1 MEQSYNGNERRKL
14 KRVKVN
20 FTLVYRTGVLL
31 SMRMAIESNNASD
44 ALMLDLSQ
52 EGMAFLTNS
61 NISVGTVVMLR
72 FTLIDFSVNNDE
84 RVNNMDMM
92 AKVVSNTKVNA
103 GEYRVGIEFTQI
115 NPEDKNAITEFVRN
129 KELLA

>member
-1 MEQSYNGNERRKL
+1 MEQSYNGPERRKF

-20 FTLVYRTGVLL
+20 FTLIYRAGLPL
-31 SMRMAIESNNASD
+31 STRIAIDGNNAID

-61 NISVGTVVMLR
+61 NISIGTQVMLR

-84 RVNNMDMM
+84 RVNNMDMT
-92 AKVVSNTKVNA
+92 AKVVSNAKVSA
-103 GEYRVGIEFTQI
+103 GEYRLGIQFTQI
-115 NPEDKNAITEFVRN
+115 SNEDENVIAEFVKN
-129 KELLA
+129 KEPFA